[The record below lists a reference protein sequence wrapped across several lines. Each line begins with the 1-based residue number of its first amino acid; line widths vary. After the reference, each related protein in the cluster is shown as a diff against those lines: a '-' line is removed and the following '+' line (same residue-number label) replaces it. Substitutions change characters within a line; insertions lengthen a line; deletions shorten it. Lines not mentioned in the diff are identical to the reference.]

1 MSSSLL
7 PKETTAVSAANKNPG
22 KANIKLPSTSNPF
35 DSKKILKLADSKS
48 KVKYRKEVARI
59 AKVKG
64 KNQSKIGYLFLPF
77 TSSIAHLIDKYA
89 NGLSISSII
98 S

>member
-1 MSSSLL
+1 MDRFSENQFDFCISNYPFSLKINEL
-7 PKETTAVSAANKNPG
+7 SEMEKSNILNDEVLNKFFKN
-22 KANIKLPSTSNPF
+22 NKLTGVCDF
-35 DSKKILKLADSKS
+35 LFI
-48 KVKYRKEVARI
+48 I
-59 AKVKG
+59 
-64 KNQSKIGYLFLPF
+64 KIGFLFLPF